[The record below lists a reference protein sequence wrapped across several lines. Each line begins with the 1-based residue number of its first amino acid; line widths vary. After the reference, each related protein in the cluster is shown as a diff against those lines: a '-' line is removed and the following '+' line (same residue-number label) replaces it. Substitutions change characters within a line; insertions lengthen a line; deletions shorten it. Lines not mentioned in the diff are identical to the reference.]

1 MIQIIKN
8 PKILTAA
15 LYDMIVAF
23 ASFYCAICLRFETL
37 SPFSVNIQSLI
48 PISLI
53 IISCQIVFFN
63 LMGLYRGMWRFS
75 STTDL
80 VKILKAVTYGTALS
94 LIFIFL
100 WNRLIGFPRSVLI
113 IDYALLVLSLGGGR
127 FLYRVWK
134 DAHSKKAL
142 TASRHP
148 SSPLSN
154 VLIIGAGTA
163 ANQLVKEIE
172 SNTSL
177 HLNVCGFLDDNPH
190 KIGRSLQGYKVIGKI
205 SDLPVIIEKY
215 AINKVFIAIPSA
227 TGEEMKNIIHVCK
240 ATDVEFKTL
249 PKLNE
254 ILSGKIEL
262 SLLRNINLEDL
273 LGRDPITLDQQNLKD
288 MIYDN
293 CIMITGAGGSIGS
306 ELCKQVSLHK
316 PQKVILFEMCE
327 LFLYQLELNLK
338 EEFPEIEFIPY
349 IGDVRFKDRVN
360 EVVKK
365 HKPAS
370 IFHAAAYKH
379 VPMMESNPL
388 EAIFTNILGTK
399 VVAESALENHCSNFV
414 MISTDKAVNPTNIM
428 GSTKRIAEMVCQNLS
443 NKSNY
448 TKFTTVRFGNVLG
461 SNGSVIPLFKK
472 QIEQG
477 GPVTIT
483 HPDITRFFMS
493 IPEACQLVLQAASMS
508 QGGEIFVLDMGTP
521 VKIIDLAKDLISL
534 SGLKP
539 DVDIKLKFTGLRPG
553 EKLYEELFSDS
564 EILIQTSHEKVRIA
578 HHSDVQNNFD
588 KMLEELLSCNNSTE
602 RIQIYKKV
610 KEIVTEFTSSELDSF
625 NFN

>member
-1 MIQIIKN
+1 MVQIIKN

-15 LYDMIVAF
+15 LYDILVTF
-23 ASFYCAICLRFETL
+23 ASIYCAICLRFETL
-37 SPFSVNIQSLI
+37 YPFSVNIQGLI

-53 IISCQIVFFN
+53 IISCQIVFFS
-63 LMGLYRGMWRFS
+63 LIGLYRGMWRFS

-80 VKILKAVTYGTALS
+80 VKILKATTYGTALS
-94 LIFIFL
+94 LILIFL

-127 FLYRVWK
+127 FFYRVWK
-134 DAHSKKAL
+134 DSHSKKTIFL
-142 TASRHP
+142 SGERF
-148 SSPLSN
+148 SPLSN

-172 SNTSL
+172 SNSSF
-177 HLNVCGFLDDNPH
+177 HLNLCGFLDDNPH
-190 KIGRSLQGYKVIGKI
+190 KVGRSLQGYKVLGKI
-205 SDLPVIIEKY
+205 HDLPKIIEKFS
-215 AINKVFIAIPSA
+215 IQKVFIAIPSA
-227 TGEEMKNIIHVCK
+227 TGEEMKNIIHICK
-240 ATDVEFKTL
+240 ATNVEFKTL

-273 LGRDPITLDQQNLKD
+273 LGRDPIKLDQQNLKN
-288 MIYDN
+288 MIQGN

-306 ELCKQVSLHK
+306 ELCRQVSLHK
-316 PQKVILFEMCE
+316 PRKIVLFEMCE
-327 LFLYQLELNLK
+327 LFLYQLEINLK
-338 EEFPEIEFIPY
+338 EEFPEIELIPC
-349 IGDVRFKDRVN
+349 IGDVRYKDRVN
-360 EVVKK
+360 ETIKE
-365 HKPAS
+365 HKPNS

-399 VVAESALENHCSNFV
+399 IVAESALENNCSNFV

-443 NKSNY
+443 KKSNY

-477 GPVTIT
+477 GPVTVT

-508 QGGEIFVLDMGTP
+508 HGGEIFVLDMGIP
-521 VKIIDLAKDLISL
+521 VKIVDLAKDLISL
-534 SGLKP
+534 SGLRP
-539 DVDIKLKFTGLRPG
+539 DIDIKLKFTGLRPG
-553 EKLYEELFSDS
+553 EKLYEELFSEN

-578 HHSDVQNNFD
+578 HHSDVQIDFEQHL
-588 KMLEELLSCNNSTE
+588 KELLSCNNSTSRSE
-602 RIQIYKKV
+602 VYSKV
-610 KEIVTEFTSSELDSF
+610 KEIVTEFSSSEHDRSKI
-625 NFN
+625 N